1 MRKFS
6 TVKVILALAAIIVI
20 AFGGGS
26 LYAQRHYKEVVVRG
40 PGVTEVK
47 MLSDYFDKIKGT
59 AMDTKVFVLEGS
71 EPGGGVLMFG
81 GAHAC
86 EPSGVVASVV
96 AIESMQVT
104 KGKVI
109 IIPHVNR
116 SGSTTTQ
123 ASGGFPLYFN
133 IETNFGPRKFRM
145 GDRNTSAVDQ
155 WPDPEIQFHYPTGQS
170 QSYVE
175 ARNINRCF
183 PGNPNGNLTEQAA
196 YAVMQL
202 VEQEGLDIVIDM
214 HEAELFYPVT
224 NCIVAP
230 DKSMNIASF
239 ALLSAPF
246 EIITFRS
253 PQLARGFSHRE
264 VGDSETGLEN
274 VYPFLFEAPEPF
286 LDQPTGPKTEKLLL
300 DGKDEFLGK
309 LGDLGLLFCPYD
321 PEEGKTMDQRVGRH
335 FTTAMLVLEEWSYS
349 YEDKAISF
357 TAPTYEEIM
366 ANGLKEYFM
375 DPEAEGAVIE
385 EM

>member
-6 TVKVILALAAIIVI
+6 TVKIILALAAIAVI
-20 AFGGGS
+20 AVGGGS
-26 LYAQRHYKEVVVRG
+26 LYAHRNYKEIVVKG

-47 MLSDYFDKIKGT
+47 MLSDYFDGIKGT
-59 AMDTKVFVLEGS
+59 PMDTKVFILEGS
-71 EPGGGVLMFG
+71 EEGGGALMFG

-86 EPSGVVASVV
+86 EPSGIVAAVV

-104 KGKVI
+104 KGKVVV
-109 IIPHVNR
+109 IPHVNR
-116 SGSTTTQ
+116 SASTTTQ
-123 ASGGFPLYFN
+123 ASGGFPLFFN
-133 IETNFGPRKFRM
+133 IETNYGPRKFRM
-145 GDRNTSAVDQ
+145 GDRNSSAVDQ

-183 PGNPNGNLTEQAA
+183 PGNPDGNLTEKAA

-202 VEQEGLDIVIDM
+202 IEQEGLDIAIDM

-246 EIITFRS
+246 EIVTFRS

-264 VGDSETGLEN
+264 IGDSSTGFAD

-335 FTTAMLVLEEWSYS
+335 FTTATLVIEEWSYS
-349 YEDKAISF
+349 YEDKAIEF
-357 TAPTYEEIM
+357 TAPSYEEIM
-366 ANGLKEYFM
+366 ANGLKSYFL
-375 DPEAEGAVIE
+375 DPKADGAQLE

>member
-47 MLSDYFDKIKGT
+47 MLSDYFEKIKGT
-59 AMDTKVFVLEGS
+59 AMDTKVFVLEGA

-81 GAHAC
+81 GAHSS

-123 ASGGFPLYFN
+123 ASGGYPLYFN
-133 IETNFGPRKFRM
+133 IETDFGPRKFRM

-264 VGDSETGLEN
+264 IGDPETGLAN

-309 LGDLGLLFCPYD
+309 LGDLGLLFCPYN

-349 YEDKAISF
+349 YEDKPISF

-366 ANGLKEYFM
+366 ANGLKEYFL
-375 DPEAEGAVIE
+375 DPAAEGAVIE

>member
-6 TVKVILALAAIIVI
+6 AVKIILALAAILVI
-20 AFGGGS
+20 SVGGGS
-26 LYAQRHYKEVVVRG
+26 LYAHRHYKEIVVRG

-47 MLSDYFDKIKGT
+47 MLSEYFDGIKGT
-59 AMDTKVFVLEGS
+59 AADTTVFILQGE
-71 EPGGGVLMFG
+71 EPGGGVLLFG
-81 GAHAC
+81 GSHNC
-86 EPSGVVASVV
+86 EPSGQVAAVV
-96 AIESMQVT
+96 AIESMTVS

-109 IIPHVNR
+109 IIPHINR

-123 ASGGFPLYFN
+123 ASGGYPLYFN

-145 GDRNTSAVDQ
+145 GDRNSSPVDQ

-170 QSYVE
+170 QSFVE
-175 ARNINRCF
+175 ARNINRCW
-183 PGNPNGNLTEQAA
+183 PGNPNGNLTEKAT

-202 VEQEGLDIVIDM
+202 IEKEDLDVVVDM

-264 VGDSETGLEN
+264 IGDSETGN
-274 VYPFLFEAPEPF
+274 PDVFPFELEAPEPF

-321 PEEGKTMDQRVGRH
+321 PVEGKTMDMRVGRH
-335 FTTAMLVLEEWSYS
+335 FSTCMLIMEEWSYT
-349 YEDKAISF
+349 YEDKAVAF
-357 TAPTYEEIM
+357 TAPSYEDIM
-366 ANGLKEYFM
+366 ANGLKEYFL
-375 DPEAEGAVIE
+375 DPAAEGAVIE
-385 EM
+385 EI

>member
-1 MRKFS
+1 MKNS
-6 TVKVILALAAIIVI
+6 TVKMILALVAIAVI
-20 AFGGGS
+20 AVGGGS
-26 LYAQRHYKEVVVRG
+26 LYAQRNYKETVVLG
-40 PGVTEVK
+40 PGVTRVT
-47 MLSDYFDKIKGT
+47 MLSEYFDGIKGT
-59 AMDTKVFVLEGS
+59 AADTKVFILEGQ

-86 EPSGVVASVV
+86 EPSGIVAAVV
-96 AIESMQVT
+96 AIESMEVT
-104 KGKVI
+104 KGKVVV
-109 IIPHVNR
+109 IPHINR
-116 SGSTTTQ
+116 SASTTTQ
-123 ASGGFPLYFN
+123 ASGGFPLYYN
-133 IETNFGPRKFRM
+133 IETNYGLRKFRM

-183 PGNPNGNLTEQAA
+183 PGNPNGNLTEKAT

-202 VEQEGLDIVIDM
+202 VEKEELDIVIDM

-246 EIITFRS
+246 EIVTFRS

-264 VGDSETGLEN
+264 IGDPATGDPDA
-274 VYPFLFEAPEPF
+274 YPFLFEAPEPF

-321 PEEGKTMDQRVGRH
+321 PEEGKSIDLRVGRH
-335 FTTAMLVLEEWSYS
+335 FTTATLIIEEWSYT
-349 YEDKAISF
+349 YEDKQILFS
-357 TAPTYEEIM
+357 APTFEEIM
-366 ANGLKEYFM
+366 ANGLTEYFL
-375 DPEAEGAVIE
+375 DPAAEGAQIE

>member
-1 MRKFS
+1 MKIG
-6 TVKVILALAAIIVI
+6 TTKAILALAAVAVI
-20 AFGGGS
+20 AVGGGS
-26 LYAQRHYKEVVVRG
+26 LYAHRNYKETVVLG
-40 PGVTEVK
+40 PGVTRVT
-47 MLSDYFDKIKGT
+47 MLSEYFDKIKGT
-59 AMDTKVFVLEGS
+59 AMDTKVFILEGE

-86 EPSGVVASVV
+86 EPSGVVAAVV
-96 AIESMQVT
+96 AIESMDVT
-104 KGKVI
+104 KGKVVV
-109 IIPHVNR
+109 IPHVNR

-123 ASGGFPLYFN
+123 ASGGFPLFFN
-133 IETNFGPRKFRM
+133 IETKYGPRKFRM
-145 GDRNTSAVDQ
+145 GDRNSSAVDQ

-202 VEQEGLDIVIDM
+202 IEKENLDIVMDM

-230 DKSMNIASF
+230 DKSMDIAAF

-246 EIITFRS
+246 EIVTFRS

-264 VGDSETGLEN
+264 IGDPATGN
-274 VYPFLFEAPEPF
+274 AAVYPFLFEAPEPF

-300 DGKDEFLGK
+300 DGKDQFLGK

-321 PEEGKTMDQRVGRH
+321 PEEGKTMDNRVGRH
-335 FTTAMLVLEEWSYS
+335 FSTAMLILEEWSYT
-349 YEDKAISF
+349 YEDKQITF
-357 TAPTYEEIM
+357 DAPTYDDIM
-366 ANGLKEYFM
+366 ANGLKEYFL
-375 DPEAEGAVIE
+375 DPNAEGAKIE

>member
-1 MRKFS
+1 MKNS
-6 TVKVILALAAIIVI
+6 TVKLLLALAAVAVI
-20 AFGGGS
+20 AIGGGS
-26 LYAQRHYKEVVVRG
+26 LYAQRNYKELVVLG
-40 PGVTEVK
+40 PGVTRVT
-47 MLSDYFDKIKGT
+47 MLSEYFDGIKNT
-59 AMDTKVFVLEGS
+59 PMDTKVFILEG
-71 EPGGGVLMFG
+71 EEAGGGVLMFG

-86 EPSGVVASVV
+86 EPSGVVAAVV
-96 AIESMQVT
+96 AVESVNVS
-104 KGKVI
+104 KGKVV
-109 IIPHVNR
+109 IIPHINR

-123 ASGGFPLYFN
+123 ASGGFPLFFN
-133 IETNFGPRKFRM
+133 MQTNYGPRKFRM

-175 ARNINRCF
+175 ARNMNRCF
-183 PGNPNGNLTEQAA
+183 PGNPNGNLTEKAA

-202 VEQEGLDIVIDM
+202 IKKENLNIAIDM

-230 DKSMNIASF
+230 DKSMEIASF

-246 EIITFRS
+246 EIVTFRS

-264 VGDSETGLEN
+264 IGDPVTGNPN

-309 LGDLGLLFCPYD
+309 LGEMGLLFCPYD
-321 PEEGKTMDQRVGRH
+321 AKEGKTMDQRVGRH
-335 FTTAMLVLEEWSYS
+335 FSTAMLIIEEWSYTYEDKQIAFEAPS
-349 YEDKAISF
+349 YED
-357 TAPTYEEIM
+357 IM
-366 ANGLKEYFM
+366 HKGLKEYFL
-375 DPEAEGAVIE
+375 DPSAPGAKVE

>member
-1 MRKFS
+1 MKIG
-6 TVKVILALAAIIVI
+6 TVKAILALAAIAVI
-20 AFGGGS
+20 AVGGGT
-26 LYAQRHYKEVVVRG
+26 LYAHRNYKETVVLG
-40 PGVTEVK
+40 PGVTRVT
-47 MLSDYFDKIKGT
+47 MLSEYFDKIKGT
-59 AMDTKVFVLEGS
+59 AMDTKVFILEGEES
-71 EPGGGVLMFG
+71 GGGVLMFG

-86 EPSGVVASVV
+86 EPSGVVAAVV
-96 AIESMQVT
+96 AIESMNVS
-104 KGKVI
+104 KGKVVV
-109 IIPHVNR
+109 IPHVNR

-133 IETNFGPRKFRM
+133 IETNYGPRKFRM
-145 GDRNTSAVDQ
+145 GDRNSSAVDQ
-155 WPDPEIQFHYPTGQS
+155 WPDPEIQFHFPTGQS

-202 VEQEGLDIVIDM
+202 VEKEGLDIVMDM

-230 DKSMNIASF
+230 DKSMDIAAF

-246 EIITFRS
+246 EIVTFRS

-264 VGDSETGLEN
+264 VGDPDTGLVD

-321 PEEGKTMDQRVGRH
+321 PEEGKTMDNRVGRH
-335 FTTAMLVLEEWSYS
+335 FSTAMLILEEWSYT
-349 YEDKAISF
+349 YEDKQIIF
-357 TAPTYEEIM
+357 EAPTYDDIM
-366 ANGLKEYFM
+366 ANGLKEYFL
-375 DPEAEGAVIE
+375 DPSAPGAQLE